1 MRFSRLLLETT
12 IMEMRK
18 ELVWLVAHQKREA
31 LFRSVRVRE
40 IQSCYSVIRWK
51 KTLKSGYFFFICN
64 LFRENIEISDVSE
77 CNVFVFRVELPFF
90 VRYIVQFSSVPSKE
104 QCLIVKQ
111 TVKSVTHRVKR
122 KWSVINFVDSM
133 FCSDFFLL
141 LLLLL
146 LCCCSLHFFV
156 SSAIWCFQRTLQRR
170 AIRTDTV
177 SFVYFLWDGK
187 KWLLF
192 KYIYIRCSAFL
203 ILFFLSRFSYP
214 MKLLFET
221 HRKIT
226 STRDEYK

>member
-51 KTLKSGYFFFICN
+51 KTLKSGYFFFHLQFVSREYRN
-64 LFRENIEISDVSE
+64 FGFFRMQRVCIW
-77 CNVFVFRVELPFF
+77 VELPFF